1 MARESVGNDASHKGT
16 NQFSRQGHTEGLYGN
31 SPSTSGKGGITA
43 GSPKEL
49 KP

>member
-16 NQFSRQGHTEGLYGN
+16 NQFSRQGHTAGVYGN
-31 SPSTSGKGGITA
+31 SPTVDAKGGPA
-43 GSPKEL
+43 APPKEL